1 MKKLSISGLR
11 IRTKMILLF
20 SILVLISITIVGF
33 TTYTIT
39 KNYIVNDIQNSLSS
53 STKTM
58 INQISL
64 LEGAYN
70 SSEFGAKLQYVIESE
85 KASYITR
92 GLKPQIYIFDRQL
105 NSIRWQDGSLEKEE
119 NNVIS
124 KSQIAEMFKK
134 NNGLIHT
141 KLSNNDVLIS
151 YRYIIEKDWLYVII
165 VSENAYLKPVYE
177 IRNAT
182 LLIGLFSLIFAF
194 ILSMIGTKGITEPL
208 TKLQKVFNKI
218 STGDL
223 KTVSD
228 IKTGSLEIVN
238 ISNSVSYMVSNLRD
252 IVQKIYKIIE
262 GLNAHAETFK
272 DVSVKSIEK
281 TKEIFESMKE
291 ISSGSEKQKI
301 AIENTTNNIVEI
313 KSSANLMMLNVDKT
327 VNSAKVMNETAVM
340 GLNAIENVAEN
351 MKAISLSVQDTYE
364 LFKRLVVNSKKIND
378 IVDIIKNISKQT
390 HLLSLNTAI
399 EAAKAKEHGRGFRV
413 VADEI
418 RKLSVDSENAIV
430 QASAILSE
438 VLDEIYSANTRIEKE
453 KDVIAKGLSISE
465 RAKEN
470 FNDIYMNIK
479 ITKENILELEGYIKK
494 VTGNLDKIMSDA
506 LIVKE
511 ISAGFN
517 QNAGAVEKNI
527 DEEYE
532 MIINLEKATNDLIDY
547 AQLLNESVKDFK
559 I

>member
-1 MKKLSISGLR
+1 MKKLSIYSLR

-85 KASYITR
+85 KADYDIR
-92 GLKPQIYIFDRQL
+92 GLKPQIYIFDRQFD
-105 NSIRWQDGSLEKEE
+105 SIRWQDGSLKKEE
-119 NNVIS
+119 SNVIS
-124 KSQIAEMFKK
+124 KSEITEMFKK

-141 KLSNNDVLIS
+141 KLSNNAVLIS

-165 VSENAYLKPVYE
+165 VSENAYLRPVDE

-182 LLIGLFSLIFAF
+182 LLIGFFSLILAF
-194 ILSMIGTKGITEPL
+194 LLSIVGTKGITKPL
-208 TKLQKVFNKI
+208 TKLQKVFSKI

-223 KTVSD
+223 KIASD
-228 IKTGSLEIVN
+228 IKAGSFEIVN

-252 IVQKIYKIIE
+252 MVQKIYKIIE
-262 GLNAHAETFK
+262 GLNTHAEVFK
-272 DVSVKSIEK
+272 DVSAKSIEK

-301 AIENTTNNIVEI
+301 AIENTANNIIEI
-313 KSSANLMMLNVDKT
+313 ESAANLMMSNVDKT

-340 GLNAIENVAEN
+340 GLNAIQSVAEN

-364 LFKRLVVNSKKIND
+364 LFKRLVINSKKIND

-390 HLLSLNTAI
+390 HLLSLNAAI

-418 RKLSVDSENAIV
+418 RKLSEDSENAIV
-430 QASAILSE
+430 QASTILSE

-453 KDVIAKGLSISE
+453 KDVIAKGLSISKKAE
-465 RAKEN
+465 EN

-479 ITKENILELEGYIKK
+479 ITKENILELEEYIKK
-494 VTGNLDKIMSDA
+494 VMGNIDKIMSEA

-517 QNAGAVEKNI
+517 QSAGDVEKNI

-532 MIINLEKATNDLIDY
+532 MIINLEKVTNDLIGY
-547 AQLLNESVKDFK
+547 AQLLNEAVKDFK